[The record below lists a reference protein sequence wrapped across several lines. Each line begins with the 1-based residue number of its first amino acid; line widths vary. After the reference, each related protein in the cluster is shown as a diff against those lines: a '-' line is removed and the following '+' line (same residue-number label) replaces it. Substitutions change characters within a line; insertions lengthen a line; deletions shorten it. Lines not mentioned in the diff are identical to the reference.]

1 MKISNWLVVL
11 LAIFSALTQVQ
22 AGELLSRISEESEP
36 VIPAAVTAADAQGK
50 LIYRVICSADDTE
63 PTPDCA
69 KPPLEDAFNQIQQ
82 DLVPQMPEDPQTQA
96 MQIASVSKSELPLLT
111 QEQAPVPSVVKHT
124 QHKKKH
130 KPKKVKKK

>member
-36 VIPAAVTAADAQGK
+36 VIPAADTAADAQGK
-50 LIYRVICSADDTE
+50 LIYRVICSADDAE

-82 DLVPQMPEDPQTQA
+82 DLVPQMPEELQTQA

-111 QEQAPVPSVVKHT
+111 QEQAPVPSVVKHS

-130 KPKKVKKK
+130 KAKKVKKK